1 MKNQKLK
8 TMNEQDLRKIFVAHR
23 VDIPD
28 EGFTERVI
36 RQLPEHKSM
45 LPQMVM
51 VVFTMVGLGLTFA
64 IQGVAPILEQINSLI
79 TSVSHLQIPSP
90 AAIITY
96 ISALALTGIIG
107 FSVAQ
112 ADAG

>member
-1 MKNQKLK
+1 
-8 TMNEQDLRKIFVAHR
+8 MNDKEFRKIFVAHR

-28 EGFTERVI
+28 DGFSERVI
-36 RQLPEHKSM
+36 RQLPERKSI
-45 LPQMVM
+45 LPQIVM
-51 VVFTMVGLGLTFA
+51 VVFTVIGLSLTFT

-90 AAIITY
+90 GAIITY

>member
-1 MKNQKLK
+1 
-8 TMNEQDLRKIFVAHR
+8 MNEQDFKKIFVAHR

-36 RQLPEHKSM
+36 RQLPERKSL

-64 IQGVAPILEQINSLI
+64 IQGVAPVLEQINSLI
-79 TSVSHLQIPSP
+79 ISVSHLQIPSLG
-90 AAIITY
+90 AIITY
-96 ISALALTGIIG
+96 IGVLGLIGIIG

-112 ADAG
+112 VDAG

>member
-1 MKNQKLK
+1 
-8 TMNEQDLRKIFVAHR
+8 MNEQDFKKLFINHR
-23 VDIPD
+23 VDVPD
-28 EGFTERVI
+28 EGFSERVI
-36 RQLPEHKSM
+36 RQLPERKSM

-51 VVFTMVGLGLTFA
+51 VVFTMLGFALTVA
-64 IQGVAPILEQINSLI
+64 IQGITPLIEQMNSLV

-90 AAIITY
+90 MSIITY